1 MLMRRY
7 NRQVCRFYNYDPVA
21 RTCEL
26 NNALPSKSP
35 AHQGD
40 KGTWE
45 TWIAVEPQYDN
56 YVYKNAVKKISER
69 FVEKIEFSRRGDK

>member
-1 MLMRRY
+1 MKRY
-7 NRQVCRFYNYDPVA
+7 KGQVCRFYNYDAVA

-26 NNALPSKSP
+26 NNALPSDSP

-45 TWIAVEPQYDN
+45 TWIAVEPHYDN
-56 YVYKNAVKKISER
+56 YVYYNAVKKFSER
-69 FVEKIEFSRRGDK
+69 FWGKIEFSRRGDK